1 VLTGDHDAC
10 GCADL
15 DATRGSVDGDLC
27 LDLTTTGRIVTGGN
41 ATMIIASKVVKRVVT
56 IDENKFVSDAAQ
68 LMTKELIGSV
78 VVTDASGICGLL
90 TEREVM
96 MTVVGKGKDPKKVLI
111 KDVITRDHIKVSPN
125 DTAGA
130 CLDLM
135 KEHRCLHLLV
145 FEGDEFVGTASL
157 RDVAELMI
165 DQKETLIQHLEKYI
179 TS

>member
-1 VLTGDHDAC
+1 
-10 GCADL
+10 
-15 DATRGSVDGDLC
+15 
-27 LDLTTTGRIVTGGN
+27 
-41 ATMIIASKVVKRVVT
+41 MMIASKVVKRVAT

-68 LMTKELIGSV
+68 LMTKEFIGSV
-78 VVTDASGICGLL
+78 VVTNASGGCGLF
-90 TEREVM
+90 TERELM
-96 MTVVGKGKDPKKVLI
+96 MNVVGKGKDPKKVLI
-111 KDVITRDHIKVSPN
+111 KDVITRDPIKVSPN
-125 DTAGA
+125 DTAGT

-145 FEGDEFVGTASL
+145 FEGNEFVGTVSL